1 MASIPA
7 ESRYDRVVTRPIRA
21 ALALVACT
29 ALLVPG
35 PQALGSA
42 GQHAARLVDPSSLKP
57 TIVWKK
63 IPFGAQR
70 KRQMAAY
77 SKRHYGEPTWELT
90 DPHVVVEHYTD
101 GPSFS
106 SAWNTFA
113 ANSRHLGEM
122 PGVCS
127 HFIVDT
133 DGTIYQL
140 VNMGIRCRHA
150 IGMNWTAIG
159 IEMVGTS
166 DGQILRRKPQLR
178 AALELTLWLLAKFGI
193 EIRNV
198 IGHAET
204 LMSPYHHEL
213 YPSWRCLTHRDW
225 QHRDMRIFRRKL
237 KRMANRAGVPIGP
250 RPQWVDPNC

>member
-1 MASIPA
+1 VASIPV
-7 ESRYDRVVTRPIRA
+7 ESRYDRQVTRAIRA
-21 ALALVACT
+21 TLGLMACT
-29 ALLVPG
+29 ALLAPRAD
-35 PQALGSA
+35 ALGSA
-42 GQHAARLVDPSSLKP
+42 GQDTAQFVDPSSLQP
-57 TIVWKK
+57 PIVWKK
-63 IPFGAQR
+63 IPFGAKR
-70 KRQMAAY
+70 KQQMAAY
-77 SKRHYGEPTWELT
+77 SKRHYGERTWELT

-101 GPSFS
+101 GPSFY

-140 VNMGIRCRHA
+140 VNMAIRCRHA

-166 DGQILRRKPQLR
+166 EAQILHRRPQLR
-178 AALELTLWLLAKFGI
+178 AALKLTLWLVARFGI
-193 EIRNV
+193 EVRNV

-213 YPSWRCLTHRDW
+213 YPSWRCLTHSDW
-225 QHRDMRIFRRKL
+225 QNRDMRIFRRKL
-237 KRMANRAGVPIGP
+237 KRMATRAGVSIGP

>member
-1 MASIPA
+1 M
-7 ESRYDRVVTRPIRA
+7 
-21 ALALVACT
+21 ALVACT
-29 ALLVPG
+29 ALLAAASA
-35 PQALGSA
+35 ALGSEA
-42 GQHAARLVDPSSLKP
+42 RQAARPVDASSLKP
-57 TIVWKK
+57 AIVWKK
-63 IPFGAQR
+63 IPFGTKR

-77 SKRHYGEPTWELT
+77 SKRHYGGRTWELT

-113 ANSRHLGEM
+113 ANSLHLGEM

-166 DGQILRRKPQLR
+166 DGQILDRRPQLR
-178 AALELTLWLLAKFGI
+178 AALALTLWLLAKFDI
-193 EIRNV
+193 EVRNV

-204 LMSPYHHEL
+204 LMSPYHREL
-213 YPSWRCLTHRDW
+213 YPSWQCLTHSDW
-225 QHRDMRIFRRKL
+225 QHADMRIFRRKL
-237 KRMANRAGVPIGP
+237 KRMATQAGVPIGP
-250 RPQWVDPNC
+250 RPQWVDSNC

>member
-1 MASIPA
+1 MASIAA
-7 ESRYDRVVTRPIRA
+7 ESRYDRGVTRASRA
-21 ALALVACT
+21 AAALMACT
-29 ALLVPG
+29 VLLAPG
-35 PQALGSA
+35 DQVLGSV
-42 GQHAARLVDPSSLKP
+42 GNLAASVVDPSSLKP
-57 TIVWKK
+57 AIVWRK
-63 IPFGAQR
+63 IPFGARR

-77 SKRHYGEPTWELT
+77 SNRHYGARVWELT

-166 DGQILRRKPQLR
+166 DGQILRRRPQLH
-178 AALELTLWLLAKFGI
+178 AALELTLWLVARFRI
-193 EIRNV
+193 EVRNV

-213 YPSWRCLTHRDW
+213 YPSWRCLTHSDW
-225 QHRDMRIFRRKL
+225 QHRDMQIFRRKL
-237 KRMANRAGVPIGP
+237 KRMATRAGVPIGP